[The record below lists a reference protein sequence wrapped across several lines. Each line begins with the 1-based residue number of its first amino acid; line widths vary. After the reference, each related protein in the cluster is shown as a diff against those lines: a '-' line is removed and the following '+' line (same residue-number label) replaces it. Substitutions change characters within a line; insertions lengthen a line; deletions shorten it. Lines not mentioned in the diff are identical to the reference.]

1 MSVNHKIMELLGEWS
16 GFTAE
21 REAERHRLQNPPGVS
36 DLKAQMVELNR
47 QMAELK
53 SQQHVLKAKITMAS
67 QVEPYNKATFDVEW
81 AEKKKNLKELLEQ
94 HLMAEIS
101 GGKSIPTIMN
111 EYELRNPV
119 WLYQIKE
126 RLTQHQKTAASKV
139 ANAIWYWSHYTGT
152 HRYALAKG
160 DTGKWAFVKMFGS
173 FDTELEGEE
182 AIWDYNT
189 GEFLVGSPDVFNSD
203 TPSGRTKR
211 SRTLASVLEGSYTG
225 AYRESPNPYQQGDAA
240 A

>member
-1 MSVNHKIMELLGEWS
+1 MPTNHKITELLTEWS

-36 DLKAQMVELNR
+36 DLKAQLVELNQKIADLR
-47 QMAELK
+47 
-53 SQQHVLKAKITMAS
+53 SQHHLLKAKITMAS
-67 QVEPYNKATFDVEW
+67 QVEPYNKATFDVQW

-119 WLYQIKE
+119 WLYQIKD
-126 RLTQHQKTAASKV
+126 RLMHHQKTEGAKV
-139 ANAIWYWSHYTGT
+139 AKALWYWSHFTGT

-160 DTGKWAFVKMFGS
+160 DTGKWQYAKMQGAL
-173 FDTELEGEE
+173 DTELEGEE
-182 AIWDYNT
+182 AVWDFNT
-189 GEFLVGSPDVFNSD
+189 GEFLAGSPDVYNSD
-203 TPSGRTKR
+203 TPSGRSKR
-211 SRTLASVLEGSYTG
+211 QHLLATVLDGKYDG
-225 AYRESPNPYQQGDAA
+225 PYKESPNPYYSNGEAA
-240 A
+240 